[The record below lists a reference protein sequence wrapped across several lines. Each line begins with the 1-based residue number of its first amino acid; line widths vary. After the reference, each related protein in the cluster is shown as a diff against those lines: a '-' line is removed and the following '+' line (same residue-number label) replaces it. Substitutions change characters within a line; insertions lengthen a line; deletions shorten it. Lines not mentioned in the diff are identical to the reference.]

1 MMAIMMFVVLL
12 FSLALGIPIVVSLGL
27 ATIFP
32 GLLNPHFAGN
42 ISFVVRNMV
51 NAIDSTTIL
60 AIPLFIL
67 SGDIMTRGKISDKLF
82 GFFAYFVGNRT
93 AGMPIAV
100 IITCLFYGA
109 ISGSGVAT
117 TAAVGGMAI
126 PFLISLGYDKIYC
139 AALVATAG
147 SLGVIIP
154 PSIPFVTYGVVTGVS
169 VGHLFIAGIFP
180 GMLIGLSLMVYAY
193 IYAKRKGENKEL
205 ILSKYE
211 LLKKKGFIR
220 VFKESFWA
228 LLTPV
233 IILGGIYGG
242 ILTPTEAAALSV
254 FYSVIVCLFI
264 YKTLNLS
271 SIMTILSN
279 SVKSYT
285 PIVIL
290 LSLAIVFGRV
300 LALLQAPAALENFI
314 AVNFAGNKFLFLA
327 ASVIVLF
334 ILGMFMDVG
343 PVIAILA
350 PMLLPAAVALGVN
363 PIHYGVI
370 MVSCLA
376 IGLVTPPFGLNLFV
390 VGPLIKEDI
399 MKVGIK
405 VIPFMIAFMIAL
417 LIVTYVPQISL
428 ILLQQ

>member
-1 MMAIMMFVVLL
+1 MLAITMFIILLVGLVL
-12 FSLALGIPIVVSLGL
+12 GVPIVVSLGL

-32 GLLNPHFAGN
+32 GILNPGFVGN

-51 NAIDSTTIL
+51 NAIDSTPIL

-67 SGDIMTRGKISDKLF
+67 SGDIMTKGKISDKLF
-82 GFFAYFVGNRT
+82 DFFAYFIGNKT
-93 AGMPIAV
+93 AGMPITAIV
-100 IITCLFYGA
+100 TCLFYGA

-117 TAAVGGMAI
+117 TAAVGGIAI
-126 PFLISLGYDKIYC
+126 PFLVSLGYDAVYC

-180 GMLIGLSLMVYAY
+180 GILIGLSLMVYAY
-193 IYAKRKGENKEL
+193 IYAKRNGENREL
-205 ILSKYE
+205 ILAKYN
-211 LLKKKGFIR
+211 LLKQKGFPT

-228 LLTPV
+228 ILSPV
-233 IILGGIYGG
+233 IILGGIYSGVF
-242 ILTPTEAAALSV
+242 TPTEAAVVSV
-254 FYSVIVCLFI
+254 FYSLLVCMFV
-264 YKTLNLS
+264 YKTLTLRDT
-271 SIMTILSN
+271 MGILKN
-279 SVKSYT
+279 TVKSYT

-300 LALLQAPAALENFI
+300 LALLQAPASLRDFVI
-314 AVNFAGNKFLFLA
+314 TYFAGNKLVFLL
-327 ASVIVLF
+327 VLNIIFF

-350 PMLLPAAVALGVN
+350 PMLLPVAVALGVN
-363 PIHYGVI
+363 PIHLGII
-370 MVSCLA
+370 MTCNLA
-376 IGLVTPPFGLNLFV
+376 IGMVTPPFGVDLFV
-390 VGPLIKEDI
+390 AAPLIKEDV

-405 VIPFMIAFMIAL
+405 AIPFIISFIVAL
-417 LIVTYVPQISL
+417 LMITYIPQISL
-428 ILLQQ
+428 MLLR

>member
-1 MMAIMMFVVLL
+1 MFVILL
-12 FSLALGIPIVVSLGL
+12 VGLALGIPIVVSLGL

-32 GLLNPHFAGN
+32 GVLNPNFVGN

-51 NAIDSTTIL
+51 NAIDSTPIL

-67 SGDIMTRGKISDKLF
+67 SGDIMTKGKISDKLF
-82 GFFAYFVGNRT
+82 DFFAYFIGNKT
-93 AGMPIAV
+93 AGMPITA

-117 TAAVGGMAI
+117 TAAVGGIAI
-126 PFLISLGYDKIYC
+126 PFLVSLGYDPVYC

-169 VGHLFIAGIFP
+169 VGHLFVAGIFP
-180 GMLIGLSLMVYAY
+180 GVLIGLSLMVYAY
-193 IYAKRKGENKEL
+193 IYAKKKGENKEL
-205 ILSKYE
+205 ILSKYN
-211 LLKKKGFIR
+211 LLKGKGFAR

-228 LLTPV
+228 ILSPV
-233 IILGGIYGG
+233 IILGGIYSGVF
-242 ILTPTEAAALSV
+242 TPTEAAVVSV
-254 FYSVIVCLFI
+254 FYSLLVCLFI
-264 YKTLNLS
+264 YKTLTLNDA
-271 SIMTILSN
+271 MGILSN
-279 SVKSYT
+279 TVKSYT

-300 LALLQAPAALENFI
+300 LALLQAPAALRDFVI
-314 AVNFAGNKFLFLA
+314 TYFAGNKLVFLL
-327 ASVIVLF
+327 VLNIIFF

-350 PMLLPAAVALGVN
+350 PMLLPVAVALGVN
-363 PIHYGVI
+363 PIHLGVI
-370 MVSCLA
+370 MTCNLA
-376 IGLVTPPFGLNLFV
+376 IGMVTPPFGVDLFV
-390 VGPLIKEDI
+390 AAPLIKEDV

-405 VIPFMIAFMIAL
+405 SIPFIISFIVAL
-417 LIVTYVPQISL
+417 LMITYVPQISL
-428 ILLQQ
+428 ILLR

>member
-1 MMAIMMFVVLL
+1 MFVILL
-12 FSLALGIPIVVSLGL
+12 VGLALGIPIVVSLGL

-32 GLLNPHFAGN
+32 GVLNPNFVGN

-51 NAIDSTTIL
+51 NAIDSTPIL

-67 SGDIMTRGKISDKLF
+67 SGDIMTKGKISDKLF
-82 GFFAYFVGNRT
+82 DFFAYFIGNKT
-93 AGMPIAV
+93 AGMPITA

-117 TAAVGGMAI
+117 TAAVGGIAI
-126 PFLISLGYDKIYC
+126 PFLVSLGYDPVYC

-180 GMLIGLSLMVYAY
+180 GILIGLSLMVYAY
-193 IYAKRKGENKEL
+193 IYAKKKGENKEL
-205 ILSKYE
+205 ILSKYN
-211 LLKKKGFIR
+211 LLKGKGFAR

-228 LLTPV
+228 ILSPV
-233 IILGGIYGG
+233 IILGGIYSGVF
-242 ILTPTEAAALSV
+242 TPTEAAVVSV
-254 FYSVIVCLFI
+254 FYSLLVCLFI
-264 YKTLNLS
+264 YKTLTLNDA
-271 SIMTILSN
+271 MGILSN
-279 SVKSYT
+279 TVKSYT

-300 LALLQAPAALENFI
+300 LALLQAPAALRDFVI
-314 AVNFAGNKFLFLA
+314 TYFAGNKLVFLL
-327 ASVIVLF
+327 VLNIIFF

-350 PMLLPAAVALGVN
+350 PMLLPVAVALGVN
-363 PIHYGVI
+363 PIHLGII
-370 MVSCLA
+370 MTCNLA
-376 IGLVTPPFGLNLFV
+376 IGMVTPPFGVDLFV
-390 VGPLIKEDI
+390 AAPLIKEDV

-405 VIPFMIAFMIAL
+405 AIPFIISFIVAL
-417 LIVTYVPQISL
+417 LMITYIPQISL
-428 ILLQQ
+428 ILLR

>member
-1 MMAIMMFVVLL
+1 LLAVIMFVILL
-12 FSLALGIPIVVSLGL
+12 VGLALGIPIVVSLGL

-32 GLLNPHFAGN
+32 GVLNPNFVGN

-51 NAIDSTTIL
+51 NAIDSTPIL

-67 SGDIMTRGKISDKLF
+67 SGDIMTKGKISDKLF
-82 GFFAYFVGNRT
+82 DFFAYFIGNKT
-93 AGMPIAV
+93 AGMPITA

-117 TAAVGGMAI
+117 TAAVGGIAI
-126 PFLISLGYDKIYC
+126 PFLVSLGYDPVYC

-180 GMLIGLSLMVYAY
+180 GILIGLSLMVYAY
-193 IYAKRKGENKEL
+193 IYAKKKGENKEL
-205 ILSKYE
+205 ILSKYN
-211 LLKKKGFIR
+211 LLKGKGFAR

-228 LLTPV
+228 ILSPV
-233 IILGGIYGG
+233 IILGGIYSGVF
-242 ILTPTEAAALSV
+242 TPTEAAVVSV
-254 FYSVIVCLFI
+254 FYSLLVCLFI
-264 YKTLNLS
+264 YKTLTLNDA
-271 SIMTILSN
+271 MGILSN
-279 SVKSYT
+279 TVKSYT

-300 LALLQAPAALENFI
+300 LALLQAPAALRDFVI
-314 AVNFAGNKFLFLA
+314 TYFAGNKLVFLL
-327 ASVIVLF
+327 VLNIIFF

-350 PMLLPAAVALGVN
+350 PMLLPVAVALGVN
-363 PIHYGVI
+363 PIHLGII
-370 MVSCLA
+370 MTCNLA
-376 IGLVTPPFGLNLFV
+376 IGMVTPPFGVDLFV
-390 VGPLIKEDI
+390 AAPLIKEDV

-405 VIPFMIAFMIAL
+405 AIPFIISFIVAL
-417 LIVTYVPQISL
+417 LMITYIPQISL
-428 ILLQQ
+428 ILLR

>member
-1 MMAIMMFVVLL
+1 MLAITMFIILLVGLVL
-12 FSLALGIPIVVSLGL
+12 GVPIVVSLGL

-32 GLLNPHFAGN
+32 GILNPGFVGN

-51 NAIDSTTIL
+51 NAIDSTPIL

-67 SGDIMTRGKISDKLF
+67 SGDIMTKGKISDKLF
-82 GFFAYFVGNRT
+82 DFFAYFIGNKT
-93 AGMPIAV
+93 AGMPITAIV
-100 IITCLFYGA
+100 TCLFYGA

-117 TAAVGGMAI
+117 TAAVGGIAI
-126 PFLISLGYDKIYC
+126 PFLVSLGYDAVYC

-180 GMLIGLSLMVYAY
+180 GILIGLSLMVYAY
-193 IYAKRKGENKEL
+193 IYAKRNGENREL
-205 ILSKYE
+205 ILAKYN
-211 LLKKKGFIR
+211 LLKQKGFPT

-228 LLTPV
+228 ILSPV
-233 IILGGIYGG
+233 IILGGIYSGVF
-242 ILTPTEAAALSV
+242 TPTEAAVVSV
-254 FYSVIVCLFI
+254 FYSLLVCMFV
-264 YKTLNLS
+264 YKTLTLKDT
-271 SIMTILSN
+271 MGILKN
-279 SVKSYT
+279 TVKSYT

-300 LALLQAPAALENFI
+300 LALLQAPASLRDFVI
-314 AVNFAGNKFLFLA
+314 TYFAGNKLVFLL
-327 ASVIVLF
+327 VLNIIFF

-350 PMLLPAAVALGVN
+350 PMLLPVAVALGVN
-363 PIHYGVI
+363 PIHLGII
-370 MVSCLA
+370 MTCNLA
-376 IGLVTPPFGLNLFV
+376 IGMVTPPFGVDLFV
-390 VGPLIKEDI
+390 AAPLIKEDV

-405 VIPFMIAFMIAL
+405 AIPFIISFIVAL
-417 LIVTYVPQISL
+417 LMITYIPQISL
-428 ILLQQ
+428 MLLR

>member
-1 MMAIMMFVVLL
+1 MLAITMFIILL
-12 FSLALGIPIVVSLGL
+12 VGLLLGVPIVVSLGL

-32 GLLNPHFAGN
+32 GILNPSFVGN

-51 NAIDSTTIL
+51 NAIDSTPIL

-67 SGDIMTRGKISDKLF
+67 SGDIMTKGKISDKLF
-82 GFFAYFVGNRT
+82 DFFAYFIGNKT
-93 AGMPIAV
+93 AGMPITAIV
-100 IITCLFYGA
+100 TCLFYGA

-117 TAAVGGMAI
+117 TAAVGGIAI
-126 PFLISLGYDKIYC
+126 PFLVSLGYDAVYC

-180 GMLIGLSLMVYAY
+180 GILIGLSLMVYAY
-193 IYAKRKGENKEL
+193 IYAKRKGENREL
-205 ILSKYE
+205 ILAKYN
-211 LLKKKGFIR
+211 LLKQKGFVT

-228 LLTPV
+228 ILSPV
-233 IILGGIYGG
+233 IILGGIYSGVF
-242 ILTPTEAAALSV
+242 TPTEAAVISV
-254 FYSVIVCLFI
+254 FYSLLVCMFI
-264 YKTLNLS
+264 YKTLTLKDT
-271 SIMTILSN
+271 MGILKN
-279 SVKSYT
+279 TVKSYT

-300 LALLQAPAALENFI
+300 LALLQAPASLRDFVI
-314 AVNFAGNKFLFLA
+314 TYFAGNKLVFLL
-327 ASVIVLF
+327 VLNIIFF

-350 PMLLPAAVALGVN
+350 PMLLPVAVALGVN
-363 PIHYGVI
+363 PIHLGII
-370 MVSCLA
+370 MTCNLA
-376 IGLVTPPFGLNLFV
+376 IGMVTPPFGVDLFV
-390 VGPLIKEDI
+390 AAPLIKEDV

-405 VIPFMIAFMIAL
+405 AIPFIISFIVAL
-417 LIVTYVPQISL
+417 LIITYIPQISL
-428 ILLQQ
+428 VLLR

>member
-1 MMAIMMFVVLL
+1 VLAITMFIILLVGLVL
-12 FSLALGIPIVVSLGL
+12 GVPIVVSLGL

-32 GLLNPHFAGN
+32 GILNPGFVGN

-51 NAIDSTTIL
+51 NAIDSTPIL

-67 SGDIMTRGKISDKLF
+67 SGDIMTKGKISDKLF
-82 GFFAYFVGNRT
+82 DFFAYFIGNKT
-93 AGMPIAV
+93 AGMPITAIV
-100 IITCLFYGA
+100 TCLFYGA

-117 TAAVGGMAI
+117 TAAVGGIAI
-126 PFLISLGYDKIYC
+126 PFLVSLGYDAVYC

-180 GMLIGLSLMVYAY
+180 GILIGLSLMVYAY
-193 IYAKRKGENKEL
+193 IYAKRNGENREL
-205 ILSKYE
+205 ILAKYN
-211 LLKKKGFIR
+211 LLKQKGFPT

-228 LLTPV
+228 ILSPV
-233 IILGGIYGG
+233 IILGGIYSGVF
-242 ILTPTEAAALSV
+242 TPTEAAVVSV
-254 FYSVIVCLFI
+254 FYSLLVCMFV
-264 YKTLNLS
+264 YKTLTLRDT
-271 SIMTILSN
+271 MGILKN
-279 SVKSYT
+279 TVKSYT

-300 LALLQAPAALENFI
+300 LALLQAPASLRDFVI
-314 AVNFAGNKFLFLA
+314 TYFAGNKLVFLL
-327 ASVIVLF
+327 VLNIIFF

-350 PMLLPAAVALGVN
+350 PMLLPVAVALGVN
-363 PIHYGVI
+363 PIHLGII
-370 MVSCLA
+370 MTCNLA
-376 IGLVTPPFGLNLFV
+376 IGMVTPPFGVDLFV
-390 VGPLIKEDI
+390 AAPLIKEDV

-405 VIPFMIAFMIAL
+405 AIPFIISFIVAL
-417 LIVTYVPQISL
+417 LMITYIPQISL
-428 ILLQQ
+428 MLLR

>member
-1 MMAIMMFVVLL
+1 VLAITMFIILLVGLVL
-12 FSLALGIPIVVSLGL
+12 GVPIVVSLGL

-32 GLLNPHFAGN
+32 GILNPGFVGN

-51 NAIDSTTIL
+51 NAIDSTPIL

-67 SGDIMTRGKISDKLF
+67 SGDIMTKGKISDKLF
-82 GFFAYFVGNRT
+82 DFFAYFIGNKT
-93 AGMPIAV
+93 AGMPITAIV
-100 IITCLFYGA
+100 TCLFYGA

-117 TAAVGGMAI
+117 TAAVGGIAI
-126 PFLISLGYDKIYC
+126 PFLVSLGYDAVYC

-180 GMLIGLSLMVYAY
+180 GILIGLSLMVYAY
-193 IYAKRKGENKEL
+193 IYAKRKGENREL
-205 ILSKYE
+205 IFAKYN
-211 LLKKKGFIR
+211 LLKQKGFGT

-228 LLTPV
+228 ILSPV
-233 IILGGIYGG
+233 IILGGIYSGVF
-242 ILTPTEAAALSV
+242 TPTEAAVVSV
-254 FYSVIVCLFI
+254 FYSLLVCMFV
-264 YKTLNLS
+264 YKTLTLKDT
-271 SIMTILSN
+271 MGILKN
-279 SVKSYT
+279 TVKSYT

-300 LALLQAPAALENFI
+300 LALLQAPVSLRDFVI
-314 AVNFAGNKFLFLA
+314 TYFAGNKLVFLL
-327 ASVIVLF
+327 VLNIIFF

-350 PMLLPAAVALGVN
+350 PMLLPVAVALGVN
-363 PIHYGVI
+363 PIHLGII
-370 MVSCLA
+370 MTCNLA
-376 IGLVTPPFGLNLFV
+376 IGMVTPPFGVDLFV
-390 VGPLIKEDI
+390 AAPLIKEDV

-405 VIPFMIAFMIAL
+405 AIPFIISFIVAL
-417 LIVTYVPQISL
+417 LIITYIPQISL
-428 ILLQQ
+428 VLLR

>member
-1 MMAIMMFVVLL
+1 MLAITMFIILLVGLVL
-12 FSLALGIPIVVSLGL
+12 GVPIVVSLGL

-32 GLLNPHFAGN
+32 GILNPGFVGN

-51 NAIDSTTIL
+51 NAIDSTPIL

-67 SGDIMTRGKISDKLF
+67 SGDIMTKGKISDKLF
-82 GFFAYFVGNRT
+82 DFFAYFIGNKT
-93 AGMPIAV
+93 AGMPITAIV
-100 IITCLFYGA
+100 TCLFYGA

-117 TAAVGGMAI
+117 TAAVGGIAI
-126 PFLISLGYDKIYC
+126 PFLVSLGYDAVYC

-180 GMLIGLSLMVYAY
+180 GILIGLSLMVYAY
-193 IYAKRKGENKEL
+193 IYAKRKGENREL
-205 ILSKYE
+205 ILAKYN
-211 LLKKKGFIR
+211 LLKQKGFPT

-228 LLTPV
+228 ILSPV
-233 IILGGIYGG
+233 IILGGIYSGVF
-242 ILTPTEAAALSV
+242 TPTEAAVVSV
-254 FYSVIVCLFI
+254 FYSLLVCMFV
-264 YKTLNLS
+264 YKTLTLKDT
-271 SIMTILSN
+271 MGILKN
-279 SVKSYT
+279 TVKSYT

-300 LALLQAPAALENFI
+300 LALLQAPASLRDFVI
-314 AVNFAGNKFLFLA
+314 TYFAGNKLVFLL
-327 ASVIVLF
+327 VLNIIFF

-350 PMLLPAAVALGVN
+350 PMLLPVAVALGVN
-363 PIHYGVI
+363 PIHLGII
-370 MVSCLA
+370 MTCNLA
-376 IGLVTPPFGLNLFV
+376 IGMVTPPFGVDLFV
-390 VGPLIKEDI
+390 AAPLIKEDV

-405 VIPFMIAFMIAL
+405 AIPFIISFIVAL
-417 LIVTYVPQISL
+417 LMITYIPQISL
-428 ILLQQ
+428 MLLR

>member
-1 MMAIMMFVVLL
+1 MFVILL
-12 FSLALGIPIVVSLGL
+12 VGLALGIPIVVSLGL

-32 GLLNPHFAGN
+32 GVLNPSFVGN

-51 NAIDSTTIL
+51 NAIDSTPIL

-67 SGDIMTRGKISDKLF
+67 SGDIMTKGKISDKLF
-82 GFFAYFVGNRT
+82 DFFAYFIGNKT
-93 AGMPIAV
+93 AGMPITA

-117 TAAVGGMAI
+117 TAAVGGIAI
-126 PFLISLGYDKIYC
+126 PFLVSLGYDPVYC

-180 GMLIGLSLMVYAY
+180 GILIGLSLMVYAY
-193 IYAKRKGENKEL
+193 IYAKKKGENKEL
-205 ILSKYE
+205 ILSKYN
-211 LLKKKGFIR
+211 LLKGKGFAR

-228 LLTPV
+228 ILSPV
-233 IILGGIYGG
+233 IILGGIYSGVF
-242 ILTPTEAAALSV
+242 TPTEAAVVSV
-254 FYSVIVCLFI
+254 FYSLLVCLFI
-264 YKTLNLS
+264 YKTLTLNDA
-271 SIMTILSN
+271 MGILSN
-279 SVKSYT
+279 TVKSYT

-300 LALLQAPAALENFI
+300 LALLQAPAALRDFVI
-314 AVNFAGNKFLFLA
+314 TYFAGNKLVFLL
-327 ASVIVLF
+327 VLNIIFF

-350 PMLLPAAVALGVN
+350 PMLLPVAVALGVN
-363 PIHYGVI
+363 PIHLGII
-370 MVSCLA
+370 MTCNLA
-376 IGLVTPPFGLNLFV
+376 IGMVTPPFGVDLFV
-390 VGPLIKEDI
+390 AAPLIKEDV

-405 VIPFMIAFMIAL
+405 AIPFIISFIVAL
-417 LIVTYVPQISL
+417 LMITYIPQISL
-428 ILLQQ
+428 ILLR

>member
-1 MMAIMMFVVLL
+1 MLAITMFIILLVGLVL
-12 FSLALGIPIVVSLGL
+12 GVPIVVSLGL

-32 GLLNPHFAGN
+32 GILNPGFVGN

-51 NAIDSTTIL
+51 NAIDSTPIL

-67 SGDIMTRGKISDKLF
+67 SGDIMTKGKISDKLF
-82 GFFAYFVGNRT
+82 DFFAYFIGNKT
-93 AGMPIAV
+93 AGMPITAIV
-100 IITCLFYGA
+100 TCLFYGA

-117 TAAVGGMAI
+117 TAAVGGIAI
-126 PFLISLGYDKIYC
+126 PFLVSLGYDAVYC

-180 GMLIGLSLMVYAY
+180 GILIGLSLMVYAY
-193 IYAKRKGENKEL
+193 IYAKRKGENREL
-205 ILSKYE
+205 ILAKYN
-211 LLKKKGFIR
+211 LLKQKGFPT

-228 LLTPV
+228 ILSPV
-233 IILGGIYGG
+233 IILGGIYSGVF
-242 ILTPTEAAALSV
+242 TPTEAAVVSV
-254 FYSVIVCLFI
+254 FYSLLVCMFV
-264 YKTLNLS
+264 YKTLTLRDT
-271 SIMTILSN
+271 MGILKN
-279 SVKSYT
+279 TVKSYT

-300 LALLQAPAALENFI
+300 LALLQAPASLRDFVI
-314 AVNFAGNKFLFLA
+314 TYFAGNKLVFLL
-327 ASVIVLF
+327 VLNIIFF

-350 PMLLPAAVALGVN
+350 PMLLPVAVALGVN
-363 PIHYGVI
+363 PIHLGII
-370 MVSCLA
+370 MTCNLA
-376 IGLVTPPFGLNLFV
+376 IGMVTPPFGVDLFV
-390 VGPLIKEDI
+390 AAPLIKEDV

-405 VIPFMIAFMIAL
+405 AIPFIISFIVAL
-417 LIVTYVPQISL
+417 LMITYIPQISL
-428 ILLQQ
+428 MLLR

>member
-1 MMAIMMFVVLL
+1 MFVILL
-12 FSLALGIPIVVSLGL
+12 VGLALGIPIVVSLGL

-32 GLLNPHFAGN
+32 GVLNPNFVGN

-51 NAIDSTTIL
+51 NAIDSTPIL

-67 SGDIMTRGKISDKLF
+67 SGDIMTKGKISDKLF
-82 GFFAYFVGNRT
+82 DFFAYFIGNKT
-93 AGMPIAV
+93 AGMPITAIV
-100 IITCLFYGA
+100 TCLFYGA

-117 TAAVGGMAI
+117 TAAVGGIAI
-126 PFLISLGYDKIYC
+126 PFLVSLGYDPVYC

-180 GMLIGLSLMVYAY
+180 GILIGLSLMVYAY
-193 IYAKRKGENKEL
+193 IYAKKKGENKEL
-205 ILSKYE
+205 ILSKYN
-211 LLKKKGFIR
+211 LLKGKGFAR

-228 LLTPV
+228 ILSPV
-233 IILGGIYGG
+233 IILGGIYSGVF
-242 ILTPTEAAALSV
+242 TPTEAAVVSV
-254 FYSVIVCLFI
+254 FYSLLVCLFI
-264 YKTLNLS
+264 YKTLTLNDA
-271 SIMTILSN
+271 MGILSN
-279 SVKSYT
+279 TVKSYT

-300 LALLQAPAALENFI
+300 LALLQAPAALRDFVI
-314 AVNFAGNKFLFLA
+314 TYFAGNKLVFLL
-327 ASVIVLF
+327 VLNIIFF

-350 PMLLPAAVALGVN
+350 PMLLPVAVALGVN
-363 PIHYGVI
+363 PIHLGII
-370 MVSCLA
+370 MTCNLA
-376 IGLVTPPFGLNLFV
+376 IGMVTPPFGVDLFV
-390 VGPLIKEDI
+390 AAPLIKEDV

-405 VIPFMIAFMIAL
+405 AIPFIISFIVAL
-417 LIVTYVPQISL
+417 LMITYIPQISL
-428 ILLQQ
+428 ILLR

>member
-1 MMAIMMFVVLL
+1 VLAITMFIILLVGLVL
-12 FSLALGIPIVVSLGL
+12 GVPIVVSLGL

-32 GLLNPHFAGN
+32 GILNPGFVGN

-51 NAIDSTTIL
+51 NAIDSTPIL

-67 SGDIMTRGKISDKLF
+67 SGDIMTKGKISDKLF
-82 GFFAYFVGNRT
+82 DFFAYFIGNKT
-93 AGMPIAV
+93 AGMPITAIV
-100 IITCLFYGA
+100 TCLFYGA

-117 TAAVGGMAI
+117 TAAVGGIAI
-126 PFLISLGYDKIYC
+126 PFLVSLGYDAVYC

-180 GMLIGLSLMVYAY
+180 GILIGLSLMVYAY
-193 IYAKRKGENKEL
+193 IYAKRKGENREL
-205 ILSKYE
+205 ILAKYN
-211 LLKKKGFIR
+211 LLKQKGFPT

-228 LLTPV
+228 ILSPV
-233 IILGGIYGG
+233 IILGGIYSGVF
-242 ILTPTEAAALSV
+242 TPTEAAVVSV
-254 FYSVIVCLFI
+254 FYSLLVCMFV
-264 YKTLNLS
+264 YKTLTLKDT
-271 SIMTILSN
+271 MGILKN
-279 SVKSYT
+279 TVKSYT

-300 LALLQAPAALENFI
+300 LALLQAPASLRDFVI
-314 AVNFAGNKFLFLA
+314 TYFAGNKLVFLL
-327 ASVIVLF
+327 VLNIIFF

-350 PMLLPAAVALGVN
+350 PMLLPVAVALGVN
-363 PIHYGVI
+363 PIHLGII
-370 MVSCLA
+370 MTCNLA
-376 IGLVTPPFGLNLFV
+376 IGMVTPPFGVDLFV
-390 VGPLIKEDI
+390 AAPLIKEDV

-405 VIPFMIAFMIAL
+405 AIPFIISFIVAL
-417 LIVTYVPQISL
+417 LMITYIPQISL
-428 ILLQQ
+428 MLLR

>member
-1 MMAIMMFVVLL
+1 MFIILLVGLVL
-12 FSLALGIPIVVSLGL
+12 GVPIVVSLGL

-32 GLLNPHFAGN
+32 GILNPSFVGN

-51 NAIDSTTIL
+51 NAIDSTPIL

-67 SGDIMTRGKISDKLF
+67 SGDIMTKGKISDKLF
-82 GFFAYFVGNRT
+82 DFFAYFIGNKT
-93 AGMPIAV
+93 AGMPITAIV
-100 IITCLFYGA
+100 TCLFYGA

-117 TAAVGGMAI
+117 TAAVGGIAI
-126 PFLISLGYDKIYC
+126 PFLISLGYDAVYC

-180 GMLIGLSLMVYAY
+180 GILIGLSLMVYAY
-193 IYAKRKGENKEL
+193 IYAKRKGENREL
-205 ILSKYE
+205 ILAKYN
-211 LLKKKGFIR
+211 LLKQKGFVT

-228 LLTPV
+228 ILSPV
-233 IILGGIYGG
+233 IILGGIYSGVF
-242 ILTPTEAAALSV
+242 TPTEAAVISV
-254 FYSVIVCLFI
+254 FYSLLVCMFI
-264 YKTLNLS
+264 YKTLTLKDT
-271 SIMTILSN
+271 MGILKN
-279 SVKSYT
+279 TVKSYT

-300 LALLQAPAALENFI
+300 LALLQAPASLRDFVI
-314 AVNFAGNKFLFLA
+314 TYFAGNKLVFLL
-327 ASVIVLF
+327 VLNIIFF

-350 PMLLPAAVALGVN
+350 PMLLPVAVALGVN
-363 PIHYGVI
+363 PIHLGII
-370 MVSCLA
+370 MTCNLA
-376 IGLVTPPFGLNLFV
+376 IGMVTPPFGVDLFV
-390 VGPLIKEDI
+390 AAPLIKEDV

-405 VIPFMIAFMIAL
+405 AIPFIISFIVAL
-417 LIVTYVPQISL
+417 LMITYIPQISL
-428 ILLQQ
+428 MLLR

>member
-1 MMAIMMFVVLL
+1 MLAITMFIILLVGLVL
-12 FSLALGIPIVVSLGL
+12 GVPIVVSLGL

-32 GLLNPHFAGN
+32 GILNPGFVGN

-51 NAIDSTTIL
+51 NAIDSTPIL

-67 SGDIMTRGKISDKLF
+67 SGDIMTKGKISDKLF
-82 GFFAYFVGNRT
+82 DFFAYFIGNKT
-93 AGMPIAV
+93 AGMPITAIV
-100 IITCLFYGA
+100 TCLFYGA

-117 TAAVGGMAI
+117 TAAVGGIAI
-126 PFLISLGYDKIYC
+126 PFLVSLGYDAVYC

-180 GMLIGLSLMVYAY
+180 GILIGLSLMVYAY
-193 IYAKRKGENKEL
+193 IYAKRKGENREL
-205 ILSKYE
+205 ILAKYN
-211 LLKKKGFIR
+211 LLKQKGFPT

-228 LLTPV
+228 ILSPV
-233 IILGGIYGG
+233 IILGGIYSGVF
-242 ILTPTEAAALSV
+242 TPTEAAVVSV
-254 FYSVIVCLFI
+254 FYSLLVCMFV
-264 YKTLNLS
+264 YKTLTLKDT
-271 SIMTILSN
+271 MGILKN
-279 SVKSYT
+279 TVKSYT

-300 LALLQAPAALENFI
+300 LALLQAPASLRDFVI
-314 AVNFAGNKFLFLA
+314 TYFAGNKLVFLL
-327 ASVIVLF
+327 VLNIIFF

-350 PMLLPAAVALGVN
+350 PMLLPVAVALGVN
-363 PIHYGVI
+363 PIHLGII
-370 MVSCLA
+370 MTCNLA
-376 IGLVTPPFGLNLFV
+376 IGMVTPPFGVDLFV
-390 VGPLIKEDI
+390 AAPLIKEDV

-405 VIPFMIAFMIAL
+405 AIPFIISFIVAL
-417 LIVTYVPQISL
+417 LMITYMPQISL
-428 ILLQQ
+428 MLLR

>member
-1 MMAIMMFVVLL
+1 MAITMFIILLVGLVL
-12 FSLALGIPIVVSLGL
+12 GVPIVVSLGL

-32 GLLNPHFAGN
+32 GILNPGFVGN

-51 NAIDSTTIL
+51 NAIDSTPIL

-67 SGDIMTRGKISDKLF
+67 SGDIMTKGKISDKLF
-82 GFFAYFVGNRT
+82 DFFAYFIGNKT
-93 AGMPIAV
+93 AGMPITAIV
-100 IITCLFYGA
+100 TCLFYGA

-117 TAAVGGMAI
+117 TAAVGGIAI
-126 PFLISLGYDKIYC
+126 PFLVSLGYDAVYC

-180 GMLIGLSLMVYAY
+180 GILIGLSLMVYAY
-193 IYAKRKGENKEL
+193 IYAKRKGENREL
-205 ILSKYE
+205 ILAKYN
-211 LLKKKGFIR
+211 LLKQKGFPT

-228 LLTPV
+228 ILSPV
-233 IILGGIYGG
+233 IILGGIYSGVF
-242 ILTPTEAAALSV
+242 TPTEAAVVSV
-254 FYSVIVCLFI
+254 FYSLLVCMFV
-264 YKTLNLS
+264 YKTLTLKDT
-271 SIMTILSN
+271 MGILKN
-279 SVKSYT
+279 TVKSYT

-300 LALLQAPAALENFI
+300 LALLQAPASLRDFVI
-314 AVNFAGNKFLFLA
+314 TYFAGNKLVFLL
-327 ASVIVLF
+327 VLNIIFF

-350 PMLLPAAVALGVN
+350 PMLLPVAVALGVN
-363 PIHYGVI
+363 PIHLGII
-370 MVSCLA
+370 MTCNLA
-376 IGLVTPPFGLNLFV
+376 IGMVTPPFGVDLFV
-390 VGPLIKEDI
+390 AAPLIKEDV

-405 VIPFMIAFMIAL
+405 AIPFIISFIVAL
-417 LIVTYVPQISL
+417 LMITYIPQISL
-428 ILLQQ
+428 MLLR

>member
-1 MMAIMMFVVLL
+1 MLAVIMFVILL
-12 FSLALGIPIVVSLGL
+12 VGLALGIPIVVSLGL

-32 GLLNPHFAGN
+32 GVLNPNFVGN

-51 NAIDSTTIL
+51 NAIDSTPIL

-67 SGDIMTRGKISDKLF
+67 SGDIMTKGKISDKLF
-82 GFFAYFVGNRT
+82 DFFAYFIGNKT
-93 AGMPIAV
+93 AGMPITA

-117 TAAVGGMAI
+117 TAAVGGIAI
-126 PFLISLGYDKIYC
+126 PFLVSLGYDPVYC

-180 GMLIGLSLMVYAY
+180 GILIGLSLMVYAY
-193 IYAKRKGENKEL
+193 IYAKKKGENKEL
-205 ILSKYE
+205 ILSKYN
-211 LLKKKGFIR
+211 LLKGKGFAR

-228 LLTPV
+228 ILSPV
-233 IILGGIYGG
+233 IILGGIYSGVF
-242 ILTPTEAAALSV
+242 TPTEAAVVSV
-254 FYSVIVCLFI
+254 FYSLLVCLFI
-264 YKTLNLS
+264 YKTLTLNDA
-271 SIMTILSN
+271 MGILSN
-279 SVKSYT
+279 TVKSYT

-300 LALLQAPAALENFI
+300 LALLQAPAALRDFVI
-314 AVNFAGNKFLFLA
+314 TYFAGNKLVFLL
-327 ASVIVLF
+327 VLNIIFF

-350 PMLLPAAVALGVN
+350 PMLLPVAVALGVN
-363 PIHYGVI
+363 PIHLGII
-370 MVSCLA
+370 MTCNLA
-376 IGLVTPPFGLNLFV
+376 IGMVTPPFGVDLFV
-390 VGPLIKEDI
+390 AAPLIKEDV

-405 VIPFMIAFMIAL
+405 AIPFIISFIVAL
-417 LIVTYVPQISL
+417 LMITYIPQISL
-428 ILLQQ
+428 ILLR